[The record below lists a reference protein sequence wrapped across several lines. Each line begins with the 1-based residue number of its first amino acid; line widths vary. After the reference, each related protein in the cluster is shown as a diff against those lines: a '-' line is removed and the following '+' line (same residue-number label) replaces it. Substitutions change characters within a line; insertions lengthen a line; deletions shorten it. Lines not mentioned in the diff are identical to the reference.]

1 MVRNVFIITIGLLL
15 LNCSNNMIMEPDID
29 NSFLDLYMDVQNND
43 GYYLV
48 DYPNQEDNSYTA
60 VYYKTLPDT
69 RVFWA
74 SVDSFTVYHWGHAIT
89 EPIINFSTYSNSDGD
104 GQQMIYLHQDF
115 IGDTLMV
122 YGCVEN
128 DVCSSLNFIIY

>member
-1 MVRNVFIITIGLLL
+1 MVKNVFIITIGLLL
-15 LNCSNNMIMEPDID
+15 LNCSDNMIMEPDID

-89 EPIINFSTYSNSDGD
+89 EPIINFSTYSNSSGD
-104 GQQMIYLHQDF
+104 GQQMVYLHQDF